1 MILKLKL
8 QFFGMLLLTWK
19 YTYLDSIYLKLIL
32 KLKEKEIQSVRTKMQ
47 ELNEKWIQILQE
59 KDTMMKVRFCEYFE
73 CRII

>member
-1 MILKLKL
+1 M
-8 QFFGMLLLTWK
+8 TWK

-32 KLKEKEIQSVRTKMQ
+32 KLKEKEIQSMRTKMQ

>member
-1 MILKLKL
+1 
-8 QFFGMLLLTWK
+8 MLLLTWK

-59 KDTMMKVRFCEYFE
+59 KDTMMKVRFCEYFQ

>member
-1 MILKLKL
+1 
-8 QFFGMLLLTWK
+8 MLLLTWK

-32 KLKEKEIQSVRTKMQ
+32 KLKEKEIQSMRTKMQ

>member
-1 MILKLKL
+1 
-8 QFFGMLLLTWK
+8 MLLLTWN

-32 KLKEKEIQSVRTKMQ
+32 KLKENEIQSVRTKMQ

>member
-1 MILKLKL
+1 M
-8 QFFGMLLLTWK
+8 TWK

-32 KLKEKEIQSVRTKMQ
+32 KLKEKEIQSVRTKMK

>member
-1 MILKLKL
+1 
-8 QFFGMLLLTWK
+8 MLLLTWK

-47 ELNEKWIQILQE
+47 ELNEKWIQILKE

>member
-1 MILKLKL
+1 
-8 QFFGMLLLTWK
+8 MLLLTWK

-59 KDTMMKVRFCEYFE
+59 KDTMMKVRFCSILSVGSYE
-73 CRII
+73 CC

>member
-1 MILKLKL
+1 
-8 QFFGMLLLTWK
+8 MLLLTWK

>member
-1 MILKLKL
+1 
-8 QFFGMLLLTWK
+8 MLLLTWK

-47 ELNEKWIQILQE
+47 ELNEKWIQVLQE

>member
-1 MILKLKL
+1 M
-8 QFFGMLLLTWK
+8 TWK

>member
-1 MILKLKL
+1 M
-8 QFFGMLLLTWK
+8 
-19 YTYLDSIYLKLIL
+19 
-32 KLKEKEIQSVRTKMQ
+32 RTKMQ